1 MEENNVMT
9 SESLNRVSDQASEA
23 LSGATS
29 NIKGASNIVIEKFRA
44 YKGNLLELGI
54 YLGIGFAVGFLLKK
68 YFKYIFLLVLF
79 IVSLV
84 ILEQFNL
91 VHMSVEW
98 AKVQKLFNLQQTG
111 VAFDAQAVSSYT
123 QWVKANFVAV
133 LAASIGFLVGLKL
146 G

>member
-1 MEENNVMT
+1 MEENVMMP
-9 SESLNRVSDQASEA
+9 ESLNQVSEKASEA
-23 LSGATS
+23 LSSATETV
-29 NIKGASNIVIEKFRA
+29 KGASNIVIEKFRA

-68 YFKYIFLLVLF
+68 YFKYILLLVLF

-91 VHMSVEW
+91 IEVSVHW
-98 AKVQKLFNLQQTG
+98 AKVQELFNLQQTG
-111 VAFDAQAVSSYT
+111 AAFNAQAVGSYVE
-123 QWVKANFVAV
+123 WVKTNFVAV
-133 LAASIGFLVGLKL
+133 LSASIGFLVGLKL